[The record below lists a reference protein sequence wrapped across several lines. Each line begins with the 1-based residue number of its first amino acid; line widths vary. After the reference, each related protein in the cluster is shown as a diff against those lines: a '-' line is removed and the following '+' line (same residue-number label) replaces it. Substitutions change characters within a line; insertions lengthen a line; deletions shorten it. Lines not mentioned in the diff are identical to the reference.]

1 MTGVRLAAFW
11 ASTLLVGT
19 GSGVQQ
25 PGLVVE
31 PSSGRAFPIT
41 LRVPGGGDLHT
52 LVGTGIRTKTFLRVK
67 VYAFGLYV
75 DAPTASSALQAWAGR
90 SARDLEQDQSFY
102 SELLEGRFGMTLRLV
117 MTRDVSGDD
126 MAEAFDEALRPRVV
140 RAARE
145 LNMPGGEAA
154 LTRFRGYFDVEELTE
169 GTELLFSW
177 LPDGTL
183 VSAVRGEVKGE
194 IPSAALGWALFDVY
208 LGAEP
213 ISEDG
218 KRSLVSRFPEL
229 LAGTPGN
236 TPQGRTSAQGV
247 GSQDACCAHGSM
259 AAASHA
265 LNCGDLRCNDSVARW
280 R

>member
-11 ASTLLVGT
+11 ASSLLVGL
-19 GSGVQQ
+19 GSGLQQ
-25 PGLVVE
+25 PEQVLE
-31 PSSGRAFPIT
+31 PKSGRAFPIT
-41 LRVPGGGDLHT
+41 LRVPGGGDLHA

-75 DAPTASSALQAWAGR
+75 DAPTATSALQAWAGR

-102 SELLEGRFGMTLRLV
+102 GELLKGRFGMTLRLV

-126 MAEAFDEALRPRVV
+126 MAEAFDDALRPRVV

-145 LNMPGGEAA
+145 LNMAGGEAA

-177 LPDGTL
+177 LPGGRL
-183 VSAVRGEVKGE
+183 VSSVRGEVKGE
-194 IPSAALGWALFDVY
+194 ILSAALGWALFDVY
-208 LGAEP
+208 LGADP

-229 LAGTPGN
+229 LAGTL
-236 TPQGRTSAQGV
+236 GRTSEQGV
-247 GSQDACCAHGSM
+247 GNKDACCAHGSM

-265 LNCGDLRCNDSVARW
+265 LNCGEFRCNDYVAHSR
-280 R
+280 

>member
-1 MTGVRLAAFW
+1 MTAKRLSVLW
-11 ASTLLVGT
+11 ASALFVGL
-19 GSGVQQ
+19 GSGPQQ
-25 PGLVVE
+25 QEQAFE
-31 PSSGRAFPIT
+31 PKSGRTFPIR
-41 LRVPGGGDLHT
+41 LRVPGSSGLHT
-52 LVGTGIRTKTFLRVK
+52 LVGTGIRTKTFLKVQ

-75 DAPTASSALQAWAGR
+75 DAPSATSALQAWAGR
-90 SARDLEQDQSFY
+90 SARDLQQDQSFY
-102 SELLEGRFGMTLRLV
+102 RELLEGRFGMTLRLV

-126 MAEAFDEALRPRVV
+126 MAEAFDDALRPRVV

-183 VSAVRGEVKGE
+183 VSSVRGQVKGE

-218 KRSLVSRFPEL
+218 KKSLVSRFPEL
-229 LAGTPGN
+229 LAGTQGK
-236 TPQGRTSAQGV
+236 TPSGRTSEQGV
-247 GSQDACCAHGSM
+247 GSEDACRAHGSM

-265 LNCGDLRCNDSVARW
+265 LNCGEFRWNDSVAHSR
-280 R
+280 

>member
-1 MTGVRLAAFW
+1 MTGKLIALW
-11 ASTLLVGT
+11 ASTLLVGP
-19 GSGVQQ
+19 GSGLQQ
-25 PGLVVE
+25 PEQVVE
-31 PSSGRAFPIT
+31 PRSGRAFPIT
-41 LRVPGGGDLHT
+41 LRVPGGDDLHT
-52 LVGTGIRTKTFLRVK
+52 LVGTGIRTKTFLKVQ

-75 DAPTASSALQAWAGR
+75 DAPTATSALQAWAGR

-102 SELLEGRFGMTLRLV
+102 RELLEGRFGMTLRLV

-126 MAEAFDEALRPRVV
+126 MAEAFDDALRPRVA
-140 RAARE
+140 RAAAE
-145 LNMPGGEAA
+145 LDMPGGEAA
-154 LTRFRGYFDVEELTE
+154 LTRFRGYFDVEALTE

-183 VSAVRGEVKGE
+183 VSSVRGQVKGE

-208 LGAEP
+208 LGAQP

-218 KRSLVSRFPEL
+218 KKSLVSRFPEL
-229 LAGTPGN
+229 LAGTQGK
-236 TPQGRTSAQGV
+236 TPAGRTSQQGV
-247 GSQDACCAHGSM
+247 DSKDACFAHGSM

-265 LNCGDLRCNDSVARW
+265 LDSGELRCNDYVPHW

>member
-1 MTGVRLAAFW
+1 MSGIRVAAFW
-11 ASTLLVGT
+11 ASTLLVGL
-19 GSGVQQ
+19 GSSLPQ
-25 PGLVVE
+25 PAQVLE
-31 PSSGRAFPIT
+31 PKSGRAFPIT
-41 LRVPGGGDLHT
+41 LRVPGGNDLHT
-52 LVGTGIRTKTFLRVK
+52 LVGTGIRTKTFLKVQ

-75 DAPTASSALQAWAGR
+75 DAPTATSALQAWAGR

-102 SELLEGRFGMTLRLV
+102 RALLQGRFGMTLRLV

-126 MAEAFDEALRPRVV
+126 MAGAFDDALRPRVV

-154 LTRFRGYFDVEELTE
+154 LTRFRSYFDVEELTE
-169 GTELLFSW
+169 GSELLFSW

-183 VSAVRGEVKGE
+183 VSSVNGEVKGE

-218 KRSLVSRFPEL
+218 KKSLVSRFPEL
-229 LAGTPGN
+229 LAGTQGK
-236 TPQGRTSAQGV
+236 TPSGRTSEQGV
-247 GSQDACCAHGSM
+247 GSEDACCAHGSM

-265 LNCGDLRCNDSVARW
+265 LNCGEFRCNDYVAHSR
-280 R
+280 

>member
-1 MTGVRLAAFW
+1 VTGKLIALW
-11 ASTLLVGT
+11 ASTLLVGP
-19 GSGVQQ
+19 GSGLQQ
-25 PGLVVE
+25 PEQVVE
-31 PSSGRAFPIT
+31 PRSGRAFPIT
-41 LRVPGGGDLHT
+41 LRVPGGNDFHT
-52 LVGTGIRTKTFLRVK
+52 LVGTGIRTKTFLRVQ

-75 DAPTASSALQAWAGR
+75 DAPTATSALQAWAGR

-102 SELLEGRFGMTLRLV
+102 RALLEGRFGMTLRLV

-126 MAEAFDEALRPRVV
+126 MAEAFDDALRPRVV

-145 LNMPGGEAA
+145 LNMRGGEAA
-154 LTRFRGYFDVEELTE
+154 LARFRSYFDVEELTE

-183 VSAVRGEVKGE
+183 VSSVRGQVKGE
-194 IPSAALGWALFDVY
+194 IPSRAVGWALFDVY

-218 KRSLVSRFPEL
+218 KKSLVTRFPEL
-229 LAGTPGN
+229 LAGTQGK
-236 TPQGRTSAQGV
+236 TPSGRTSEQGV
-247 GSQDACCAHGSM
+247 GSEDACCAHGSM

-265 LNCGDLRCNDSVARW
+265 LNCGELRCNDDLPHW